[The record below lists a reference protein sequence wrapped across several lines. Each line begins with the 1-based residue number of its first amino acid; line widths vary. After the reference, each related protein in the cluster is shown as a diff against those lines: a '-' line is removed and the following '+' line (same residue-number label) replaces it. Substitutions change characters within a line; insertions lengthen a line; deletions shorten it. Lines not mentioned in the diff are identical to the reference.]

1 MSMFSDFAGGFVGG
15 VQKVVDADM
24 EEERAASRY
33 KKQLEIREE
42 LRKKAEETRVAA
54 TRMFAQ
60 NGDMGPPELMA
71 QDVNARGL
79 SVGSARPASQFEKE
93 DYQAKQQMAAGER
106 ALAAD
111 KQRMEIEDRTMK
123 QEQHKS
129 RLERDKASV
138 ESSRASAASSRAYAE
153 NLRAGGS
160 DLSAKPREKQVSEK
174 EAMYALNDINKYVA
188 EKGSNLSAQDLNL
201 VQMAKQEYA
210 KRMREGDVVG
220 AVQSLRT
227 IERELKLK

>member
-15 VQKVVDADM
+15 VQKVVDANM
-24 EEERAASRY
+24 EEERAMNRY
-33 KKQLEIREE
+33 KKQLEIQDE

-60 NGDMGPPELMA
+60 NDDRGPPELMA
-71 QDVNARGL
+71 QDVNERGL
-79 SVGSARPASQFEKE
+79 PVGSARPASRFEKE
-93 DYQAKQQMAAGER
+93 DYATRNQMAANER
-106 ALAAD
+106 MMAAD
-111 KQRMEIEDRTMK
+111 AQMAEMEKRQMAREK
-123 QEQHKS
+123 HKS
-129 RLERDKASV
+129 GLSKDAASI

-153 NLRAGGS
+153 NLKSGGN

-188 EKGSNLSAQDLNL
+188 EKGSDLSAQDLNL

-210 KRMREGDVVG
+210 KRMREGDVAG